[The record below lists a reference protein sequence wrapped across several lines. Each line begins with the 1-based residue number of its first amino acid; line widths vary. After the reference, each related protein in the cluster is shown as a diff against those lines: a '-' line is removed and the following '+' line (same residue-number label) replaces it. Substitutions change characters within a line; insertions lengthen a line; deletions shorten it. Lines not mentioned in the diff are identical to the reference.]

1 MNDEKI
7 VYSMIKC
14 GSYNIQQAWK
24 KHKYFENG
32 VEVDVPH
39 ELWNTTVKPQHAY
52 DYCSDGCHEML
63 FAGRCWFS
71 LGIGR
76 CTLEPLEYV
85 LNEGK
90 SLLDSGSRFIGG
102 KRNTYRER
110 PLDTMKTYKE
120 FQDQFFA
127 TFKEF
132 IRKDTTMSLG
142 SHGAATA
149 WCPANLLNPFVANFR
164 QRASDFYENGP

>member
-1 MNDEKI
+1 
-7 VYSMIKC
+7 
-14 GSYNIQQAWK
+14 
-24 KHKYFENG
+24 
-32 VEVDVPH
+32 
-39 ELWNTTVKPQHAY
+39 
-52 DYCSDGCHEML
+52 ML

-120 FQDQFFA
+120 F
-127 TFKEF
+127 
-132 IRKDTTMSLG
+132 
-142 SHGAATA
+142 
-149 WCPANLLNPFVANFR
+149 
-164 QRASDFYENGP
+164 